1 MWFTILKGFQTS
13 FRFKLFAIF
22 TIMTL
27 LITLTFS
34 VVYIRSEISS
44 QKKRAEQRASL
55 LATHLAGNISL
66 PLFAESLV
74 IMKQILNEQAAL
86 YPDISAITVRNKDNR
101 ILVDFARTPSVRP
114 ENELTT
120 SVDVISNPLG
130 ISPEEAMTGSS
141 ADTVSTIGKM
151 QLSLDISDMTV
162 KIRELTFKALV
173 IAFFF
178 WIAVAVLSYLVL
190 QKVTQGFK
198 TFLDGLETIKAGNY
212 SISIPVERDD
222 EPGRAAAAV
231 NELAAALRSR
241 DAENQRLQEELVN
254 ALKMEVQEEKKQLM
268 AKLIQTNRMTFL
280 GLLASSMAHE
290 INNPNGSIRLAGLYL
305 SRAWLDA
312 LPLLKRNAEEEG
324 DFSLG
329 GIPFSKANRE
339 ITSCCATIER
349 NTELISKVVHDLRSY
364 SLGERYEF
372 NSDVNINQVINN
384 AISTVRAY
392 GRYGDMQVIVETE
405 ADLPLIYGSRH
416 QLEQV
421 VINLLLNALQ
431 ALPDSTGTVT
441 IASSLK
447 PESSQVVIT
456 ISDQGSGIAPKDLE
470 HLFEPFYSTRLDK
483 GGSGLGLFVTNFL
496 VSQHHGTLDFSS
508 ELGKGTTVT
517 VSLPLQEALQA

>member
-1 MWFTILKGFQTS
+1 MLPTFKTGFQTS
-13 FRFKLFAIF
+13 FRFKLFVIF
-22 TIMTL
+22 TVLTL

-34 VVYIRSEISS
+34 VVYIRSEINS
-44 QKKRAEQRASL
+44 QKKRAEQRLNL
-55 LATHLAGNISL
+55 LATHLSGNISL
-66 PLFAESLV
+66 PLFAENHQM
-74 IMKQILNEQAAL
+74 MKQILNEQTVL
-86 YPDISAITVRNKDNR
+86 YPDISAIMVRNKDNR
-101 ILVDFARTPSVRP
+101 ILVDFARTPTVRP
-114 ENELTT
+114 ENELTKT
-120 SVDVISNPLG
+120 VDVISNPLG

-141 ADTVSTIGKM
+141 PTTVTAIGSM
-151 QLSLDISDMTV
+151 QLSLDISDMTA
-162 KIRELTFKALV
+162 KIRELTYKALV

-178 WIAVAVLSYLVL
+178 WVAVSLLSYLVL

-198 TFLDGLETIKAGNY
+198 TFLEGLETIKAGNY
-212 SISIPVERDD
+212 SISIPVLKND

-231 NELAAALRSR
+231 NELAAALRRR
-241 DAENQRLQEELVN
+241 DEDNRRLQEELVH

-312 LPLLKRNAEEEG
+312 LPLLKRTAEEEG

-329 GIPFSKANRE
+329 GIPFSAASRE

-372 NSDVNINQVINN
+372 NSDVNVNQVIYN

-392 GRYGDMQVIVETE
+392 GRHGDMQVVVETE

-431 ALPDSTGTVT
+431 ALPDGTGTVT
-441 IASSLK
+441 ITSSLK
-447 PESSQVVIT
+447 PESSQVAIT
-456 ISDQGSGIAPKDLE
+456 ISDQGGGIAPKDLE

-496 VSQHHGTLDFSS
+496 VSQHQGTLDFSS

-517 VSLPLQEALQA
+517 VNLPLP

>member
-1 MWFTILKGFQTS
+1 MQRTVPRGFRVS

-22 TIMTL
+22 TVLTL

-34 VVYIRSEISS
+34 VVYIRSEIDS
-44 QKKRAEQRASL
+44 QIKHAEQRANL
-55 LATHLAGNISL
+55 LAAHLNDNLSL
-66 PLFAESLV
+66 PLFAENPQ
-74 IMKQILNEQAAL
+74 IIKQILNEQASL
-86 YPDISAITVRNKDNR
+86 YPDICAITVSSRDNR
-101 ILVDFARTPSVRP
+101 VLIKFVRTPAAP
-114 ENELTT
+114 QENQLTT
-120 SVDVISNPLG
+120 TVDVLSSPLSL
-130 ISPEEAMTGSS
+130 SPEEAITGSS
-141 ADTVSTIGKM
+141 ANPVSIVGKI
-151 QLSLDISDMTV
+151 QLSLDTSDMTA
-162 KIRELTFKALV
+162 KIRKLTYKALS

-178 WIAVAVLSYLVL
+178 WVAVAVLSYLVL
-190 QKVTQGFK
+190 KQVTQGFK
-198 TFLDGLETIKAGNY
+198 TFLEGLETIKSGNY
-212 SISIPVERDD
+212 SINIPAETDD

-231 NELAAALRSR
+231 NGLAAALRSR
-241 DAENQRLQEELVN
+241 DEENKRLQVELVN

-312 LPLLKRNAEEEG
+312 LPLLKRTADEEG

-339 ITSCCATIER
+339 ITNCCATIER

-372 NSDVNINQVINN
+372 SPEVNINQVINN

-392 GRYGDMQVIVETE
+392 GRHGDMQVILET
-405 ADLPLIYGSRH
+405 ATNLPLIYGSRH

-431 ALPDSTGTVT
+431 AMPDGSGSVT
-441 IASSLK
+441 ITSSLK
-447 PESSQVVIT
+447 PESGQVVMT
-456 ISDQGSGIAPKDLE
+456 VSDQGSGITPEDLE
-470 HLFEPFYSTRLDK
+470 HLLEPFYSTRLDK

-496 VSQHHGTLDFSS
+496 VGQHHGTLDFSS
-508 ELGKGTTVT
+508 ELGNGTTVT
-517 VSLPLQEALQA
+517 VTLPLPNHP

>member
-1 MWFTILKGFQTS
+1 MRLSYLKYLQTS

-22 TIMTL
+22 TVLTL
-27 LITLTFS
+27 LITLIFS
-34 VVYIRSEISS
+34 VVYIRSEIDS
-44 QKKRAEQRASL
+44 QKTRAEQRASL

-66 PLFAESLV
+66 PLFAENRA
-74 IMKQILNEQAAL
+74 IMKQILKEQAAL
-86 YPDISAITVRNKDNR
+86 YPDISAITIRNEDER
-101 ILVDFARTPSVRP
+101 ILVDFVRTPTTRP
-114 ENELTT
+114 KNELTKL
-120 SVDVISNPLG
+120 VDVISNPLG
-130 ISPEEAMTGSS
+130 VSPEDAMTGDSS
-141 ADTVSTIGKM
+141 PPIAIIGSM

-162 KIRELTFKALV
+162 KIRELTYKSLV

-178 WIAVAVLSYLVL
+178 WLVVAVLSYLVL
-190 QKVTQGFK
+190 QKVTQSFK
-198 TFLDGLETIKAGNY
+198 TFLEGLETIKAGNY
-212 SISIPVERDD
+212 SITIPVERND

-231 NELAAALRSR
+231 NGLAAALRSR
-241 DAENQRLQEELVN
+241 DEENSRLQEELVN

-280 GLLASSMAHE
+280 GLLAASMAHE

-312 LPLLKRNAEEEG
+312 LPLLKRNADEEG

-372 NSDVNINQVINN
+372 NSDVNVNQVIYN

-392 GRYGDMQVIVETE
+392 GRHGDMQVSVESQ

-431 ALPDSTGTVT
+431 AMPNVTGTVT
-441 IASSLK
+441 ITSSLNQ
-447 PESSQVVIT
+447 ESDKVDIT
-456 ISDQGSGIAPKDLE
+456 ISDQGSGIAPNDLE
-470 HLFEPFYSTRLDK
+470 RLFEPFYSTRLDK

-508 ELGKGTTVT
+508 ELGKGTTVK
-517 VSLPLQEALQA
+517 VSLPTPTSHP